1 MRKIL
6 FQFRHDNVVKN
17 KECGREGVDMN
28 IPKYPCVRYISISS
42 LKFRDGFCYI
52 TEAEPVKINK
62 IRSDKLLKAG

>member
-1 MRKIL
+1 
-6 FQFRHDNVVKN
+6 
-17 KECGREGVDMN
+17 MN